1 MKIDKLLKIIDYMQ
15 YEQFD
20 NVLKYNLFDDYYLRL
35 IDYNKLIK
43 LNQRK
48 ISITNKNTNVLE
60 ILVYNGDRTTE
71 FIKTN
76 YPFVVNYM
84 DGICSFDMYT
94 NSKQTNMAVSD
105 FVYIKEIEEE
115 NFSEQIFSEV
125 LYNNSPILNLPENDI
140 KKLIKYGRYSTTQD
154 ISVSY
159 DHQVIDKILDET
171 VAFLGLKNV
180 F

>member
-35 IDYNKLIK
+35 IDYNKITK

-48 ISITNKNTNVLE
+48 ITISNKETYALE
-60 ILVYNGDRTTE
+60 ILVYSVTRTPE

-84 DGICSFDMYT
+84 DGNSFDMFT
-94 NSKQTNMAVSD
+94 KSKLTNMAVSD
-105 FVYIKEIEEE
+105 FVYTKEIEEE
-115 NFSEQIFSEV
+115 NFSEQIFSE
-125 LYNNSPILNLPENDI
+125 LLHHNSHILNLPENDI